1 MSAPRKPAAIP
12 QAATEVEDHEEIDV
26 TPEMIAAGCAE
37 LATFDYRYEAE
48 EDAVERIYR
57 AMATLGAAAS
67 TGRGK
72 KPKRRA

>member
-1 MSAPRKPAAIP
+1 MSAPRKPEAIAH
-12 QAATEVEDHEEIDV
+12 AATEVEDHEGIDV

-57 AMATLGAAAS
+57 AMATLGATS
-67 TGRGK
+67 SRGRGK
-72 KPKRRA
+72 TLKRRA